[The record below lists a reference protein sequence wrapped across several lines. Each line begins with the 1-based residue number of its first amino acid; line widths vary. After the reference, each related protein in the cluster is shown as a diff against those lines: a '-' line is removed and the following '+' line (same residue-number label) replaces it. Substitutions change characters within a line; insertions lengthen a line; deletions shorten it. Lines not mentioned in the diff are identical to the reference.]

1 MRKKLLII
9 TYYWP
14 PAGGGGVQ
22 RWMKFTKYL
31 REFGWEPVIYT
42 VSNGEYPVMDESLL
56 KEIPADVE
64 TIKTP
69 IWEPY
74 SFYKRFTGR
83 KKGERVYSGFINEN
97 KKESFTQKVSV
108 FIRGNFFIP
117 DARKFWISPSIKYL
131 RKYLKNNPV
140 DAMVSTG
147 PPHTTHLIAM
157 GVKEKIN
164 VPWVADFRDPWTN
177 IDFYDQLRLSDWAD
191 KKHRRLE
198 KEVLKKADK
207 VVTVSWSWADD
218 FRRIGNRQD
227 IEIITNGYDEADFAD
242 ESPALTEKF
251 TICHIGSMN
260 KDRNPLAFWTSLKE
274 LLTKHPTFKEKLEI
288 VLVGQVDFSILQTI
302 EKNDLS
308 PFLTKIDFMPHSE
321 VVKEIRKMQL
331 LLLPIN
337 DTPNVAGVLPGKLY
351 EYLGAKRP
359 VICLG
364 PQSSDS
370 AKIIEE
376 TKAGIRVGYDESDR
390 LTAYLENSFQTFL
403 QTGAVSVKN
412 EGILRFS
419 RKNLAKAYS
428 ELLNKLTAKT
438 TA

>member
-1 MRKKLLII
+1 LKKLLII

-42 VSNGEYPVMDESLL
+42 VSNGEYPVVDESLL

-164 VPWVADFRDPWTN
+164 VPWVST
-177 IDFYDQLRLSDWAD
+177 DWQSA
-191 KKHRRLE
+191 RC
-198 KEVLKKADK
+198 
-207 VVTVSWSWADD
+207 
-218 FRRIGNRQD
+218 GN
-227 IEIITNGYDEADFAD
+227 Y
-242 ESPALTEKF
+242 
-251 TICHIGSMN
+251 
-260 KDRNPLAFWTSLKE
+260 
-274 LLTKHPTFKEKLEI
+274 
-288 VLVGQVDFSILQTI
+288 
-302 EKNDLS
+302 
-308 PFLTKIDFMPHSE
+308 
-321 VVKEIRKMQL
+321 
-331 LLLPIN
+331 
-337 DTPNVAGVLPGKLY
+337 Y
-351 EYLGAKRP
+351 
-359 VICLG
+359 
-364 PQSSDS
+364 
-370 AKIIEE
+370 
-376 TKAGIRVGYDESDR
+376 
-390 LTAYLENSFQTFL
+390 
-403 QTGAVSVKN
+403 
-412 EGILRFS
+412 
-419 RKNLAKAYS
+419 
-428 ELLNKLTAKT
+428 
-438 TA
+438 

>member
-1 MRKKLLII
+1 MKKLLII

-42 VSNGEYPVMDESLL
+42 VSNGEYPVVDESLL

-117 DARKFWISPSIKYL
+117 DARKFWISPSIKHL
-131 RKYLKNNPV
+131 RKYLKNNWV

-191 KKHRRLE
+191 KKHRKLE

-227 IEIITNGYDEADFAD
+227 VEIITNGYDEADFAGA
-242 ESPALTEKF
+242 SPALTKKF

-260 KDRNPLAFWTSLKE
+260 KDRNPLALWTSLKQ
-274 LLTKHPTFKEKLEI
+274 LVAKDANFKEKLEI

-302 EKNDLS
+302 EENGLT

-321 VVKEIRKMQL
+321 VVKEIRKMQC

-364 PQSSDS
+364 PESSDS

-376 TKAGIRVGYDESDR
+376 TKAGIRVGYEEWER
-390 LTAYLENSFQTFL
+390 LTVYLKNAFKSFQE
-403 QTGAVSVKN
+403 TGEVRVNN
-412 EGILRFS
+412 EGILKYS

-428 ELLNKLTAKT
+428 ELLDTLTA
-438 TA
+438 

>member
-1 MRKKLLII
+1 MKKLLII

-42 VSNGEYPVMDESLL
+42 VSNGEYPVVDESLL
-56 KEIPADVE
+56 KEIPANVE

-117 DARKFWISPSIKYL
+117 DARKFWISPSIKHL
-131 RKYLKNNPV
+131 RKYLKNNRV

-191 KKHRRLE
+191 KKHRKLE

-227 IEIITNGYDEADFAD
+227 VEIITNGYDEADFAGA
-242 ESPALTEKF
+242 SPALTKKF

-260 KDRNPLAFWTSLKE
+260 KDRNPLALWTSLKQ
-274 LLTKHPTFKEKLEI
+274 LVAKDANFKEKLEI

-302 EKNDLS
+302 EENGLT

-321 VVKEIRKMQL
+321 VVKEIRKMQC

-364 PQSSDS
+364 PESSDS

-376 TKAGIRVGYDESDR
+376 TKAGIRVGYEEWER
-390 LTAYLENSFQTFL
+390 LTVYLKNAFKVFQE
-403 QTGAVSVKN
+403 TGEVRVNN
-412 EGILRFS
+412 EGILKYS

-428 ELLNKLTAKT
+428 ELLNTLTA
-438 TA
+438 

>member
-1 MRKKLLII
+1 MKKLLII

-42 VSNGEYPVMDESLL
+42 VSNGEYPVVDESLL

-227 IEIITNGYDEADFAD
+227 VEIITNGYDEADFAGAN
-242 ESPALTEKF
+242 PALTKKF

-260 KDRNPLAFWTSLKE
+260 KDRNPLALWTSLKQ
-274 LLTKHPTFKEKLEI
+274 LVTNDANFKEKLEI

-302 EKNDLS
+302 EKNGLT

-364 PQSSDS
+364 PESSDS

-376 TKAGIRVGYDESDR
+376 TKAGIRVGYEESKR
-390 LTAYLENSFQTFL
+390 LTVYLKNAFKIFQE
-403 QTGAVSVKN
+403 TGEVKVNN
-412 EGILRFS
+412 EGILKYS

-428 ELLNKLTAKT
+428 ELLNTLTA
-438 TA
+438 